1 MLGNNIFSQNY
12 VSPEPADKNVIL
24 EEFTGVRCSNCPAGH
39 AVAQSII
46 TNNPGRA
53 FAVSYH
59 PYNSSYTTPYPGNPD
74 FRRHFPDA
82 LYTIPY
88 CGSSRFMPSAFIN
101 RRIWPDGERIQ
112 SRNKWVQ
119 YSNTIMSESS
129 PVNIGLTSNYNSTT
143 KELNITVEVYYTA
156 HVSDINSINVILTE
170 SGLVAQ
176 QAGGSTNYIHNHIF
190 REVFTAQWGDTITE
204 STTLGSYFTWEYIFD
219 NTTTA
224 YDMSNCEII
233 AFIVNLNN
241 DEDISGA
248 GAIVG
253 ESTIVTPIAGFSADT
268 TEIFDGDSV
277 NFTDESICHPTQW
290 EWIFEG
296 GTPET
301 SNLQNPAGIFYY
313 EPGIYSVTLIVTNQ
327 SGNDTLTK
335 TDCIH
340 VGGVGINKLISKTDI
355 IKIYPNPAIDKIF
368 IDISNT
374 KSKISR
380 IFINNSSGKMIR
392 EITSDKLSENPIIID
407 LSVQPNG
414 LYFITIKSDKMIV
427 IKKFLLIK

>member
-24 EEFTGVRCSNCPAGH
+24 EEFTGVRCPNCPAGH
-39 AVAQSII
+39 TVAQSII

-53 FAVSYH
+53 FAVAYH
-59 PYNSSYTTPYPGNPD
+59 PYNSSYTEPYPGNPD

-82 LYTIPY
+82 LYTTPY

-101 RRIWPDGERIQ
+101 RRIWSDGERIQ
-112 SRNKWVQ
+112 SRSNWVQ

-129 PVNIGLTSNYNSTT
+129 PVNVGLTSNYNSTT

-156 HVSDINSINVILTE
+156 HVSDIHSINVILTE

-176 QAGGSTNYIHNHIF
+176 QAGGSTNYIHKHIF

-204 STTLGSYFTWEYIFD
+204 PTTLGSYFTREYIFD

-224 YDMSNCEII
+224 YDMSNCEIM

-241 DEDISGA
+241 DEDISGV
-248 GAIVG
+248 GAEVG
-253 ESTIVTPIAGFSADT
+253 RSTIVTPIAGFSADT
-268 TEIFDGDSV
+268 TEIFNGDSI

-301 SNLQNPAGIFYY
+301 SNLQNPTGIFYY
-313 EPGIYSVTLIVTNQ
+313 EPGNYSVTLTVTNQ
-327 SGNDTLTK
+327 SGNNTLLK
-335 TDCIH
+335 TEYIY
-340 VGGVGINKLISKTDI
+340 VGGVGINKLISETDI

-368 IDISNT
+368 IETPVT

-380 IFINNSSGKMIR
+380 IFINNSLGKTIR

-407 LSVQPNG
+407 LSNQPNG
-414 LYFITIKSDKMIV
+414 LYFISIKSDKDI
-427 IKKFLLIK
+427 ITKKFSLIK